1 MAPHIHAYRAGLAA
15 MVGLGAKSTYD
26 SHRKIAQTGAAHGG
40 AEDTNGVPGTLG
52 RRLTRR
58 NTNGGLM
65 SSTASFNSFQEE
77 LKKIAGRK
85 NETW

>member
-1 MAPHIHAYRAGLAA
+1 MAHHIHAYRFGLTA
-15 MVGLGAKSTYD
+15 MVGLGAKSTSD

-58 NTNGGLM
+58 NTNGSM
-65 SSTASFNSFQEE
+65 SSTASFDSFQEE
-77 LKKIAGRK
+77 IKKIA
-85 NETW
+85 